1 MEPSAEEAGRKFSIL
16 VVERDP
22 HILSQVRRILEQEG
36 YEVHTATAGRS
47 GWNLFQSA
55 SPDLVLLG
63 WELADM
69 AGLDLLTQIKKSGRY
84 IPAIVLAGAS
94 ETAAIAALRHGAD
107 DYLSKPLSPDEV
119 RERVHHNLEKGLQA
133 RTQAALNEQLQ
144 RQLAALSSLREVA
157 REASATADLY
167 KLLHHV
173 LDQTLRNLELDAGII
188 FASED
193 NDLVPLAHRGLPQAI
208 ASALTRRR
216 LTWDDPSLQPFQET
230 TGAVRTRS
238 GEQLGGPLSLA
249 VGYAFTAVV
258 PLWSQGRRWGLLE
271 VAGRSERTDKDLEV
285 LTTVGQQLA
294 VALANAR
301 LQETAAL
308 RVREL
313 ALLNE
318 ACLALTSDLDL
329 EQILTTIMMRTSD
342 VIGVVTGSLLL
353 ADEES
358 SELVFRISLGGNA
371 ERLLA
376 RRIPPGRGIAG
387 WVFQHGRPL
396 LVSDVHQDTRYYPE
410 IDRYTGFLTRSV
422 LCVPLRVR
430 GRSFGVI
437 ELVNKIA
444 GEFTE
449 SDLRLLES
457 VAALIATAIEQTRL
471 QEWTTSFVLI
481 DPLTRLPN
489 HRFFLEA
496 LERESARCRRYGRAC
511 SLLLLG
517 VDRRLPLPDVRW
529 RELGEALRRA
539 LRQSDL
545 LCRHVQG
552 HFAAILPETSA
563 EGARTLAGRLVEELR
578 RAGLEGPAGVL
589 LADHVRCGY
598 ATFPDDVDDPKDL
611 LVRAEQAL
619 AQAWQRHGKE
629 DREERG

>member
-1 MEPSAEEAGRKFSIL
+1 MEPSEEEGSRKFSVL

-22 HILSQVRRILEQEG
+22 HILSQVRRILEQDF
-36 YEVHTATAGRS
+36 EVYTATAGRS
-47 GWNLFQSA
+47 GWDLFQSV

-69 AGLDLLTQIKKSGRY
+69 AGLDLLAQIKESSRLV
-84 IPAIVLAGAS
+84 PVVVLAGAS

-133 RTQAALNEQLQ
+133 RAQASLNEQLQ
-144 RQLAALSSLREVA
+144 RQLATFSALREVT
-157 REASATADLY
+157 RETSAATDLY
-167 KLLHHV
+167 ELLHRV
-173 LDQTLRNLELDAGII
+173 LEQTLRNLELDAGIV
-188 FASED
+188 FTSED
-193 NDLVPLAHRGLPQAI
+193 GDLVPLAHRGLPQSI

-216 LTWDDPSLQPFQET
+216 ITWDDPSLKPLQEA
-230 TGAVRTRS
+230 TGAIRTRS
-238 GEQLGGPLSLA
+238 GEQRGGPLSLA

-258 PLWSQGRRWGLLE
+258 PLWAQGRRWGLLE
-271 VAGRSERTDKDLEV
+271 VAGRSERTEKDLEV

-294 VALANAR
+294 IVLANAR
-301 LQETAAL
+301 LQETTAL

-358 SELVFRISLGGNA
+358 GELIFRISLGGNA
-371 ERLLA
+371 ERLLS

-387 WVFQHGRPL
+387 WVFQHGQPL
-396 LVSDVHQDTRYYPE
+396 LVSDVHQDARYYPE

-437 ELVNKIA
+437 ELVNKIS
-444 GEFTE
+444 GDFTE
-449 SDLRLLES
+449 GDLRLLES
-457 VAALIATAIEQTRL
+457 VAALIATAIEQSRL
-471 QEWTTSFVLI
+471 QEWMTSFVLI

-517 VDRRLPLPDVRW
+517 VDRRLHLPDVRW
-529 RELGEALRRA
+529 RELAEVLRRTM
-539 LRQSDL
+539 RQSDL
-545 LCRHVQG
+545 LCRHAQG
-552 HFAAILPETSA
+552 HFVAILPETSA
-563 EGARTLAGRLVEELR
+563 EGARALAGRLVEEIR
-578 RAGLEGPAGVL
+578 RAGLQEPAGVS
-589 LADHVRCGY
+589 LADHVRCGQ
-598 ATFPDDVDDPKDL
+598 ATFPEEVDDPKDL
-611 LVRAEQAL
+611 LTRAEKAL
-619 AQAWQRHGKE
+619 GEAWRRQL
-629 DREERG
+629 

>member
-1 MEPSAEEAGRKFSIL
+1 MEPSEEEGSRKFSVL

-22 HILSQVRRILEQEG
+22 HILSQVRRILEQDF
-36 YEVHTATAGRS
+36 EVYTATAGRS
-47 GWNLFQSA
+47 GWDLFQSV

-69 AGLDLLTQIKKSGRY
+69 AGLDLLAQIKESSRLV
-84 IPAIVLAGAS
+84 PVVVLAGAS

-133 RTQAALNEQLQ
+133 RAQASLNEQLQ
-144 RQLAALSSLREVA
+144 RQLATFSALREVT
-157 REASATADLY
+157 RETSAATDLY
-167 KLLHHV
+167 ELLHRV
-173 LDQTLRNLELDAGII
+173 LEQTLRNLELDAGIV
-188 FASED
+188 FTSED
-193 NDLVPLAHRGLPQAI
+193 GDLVPLAHRGLPQSI

-216 LTWDDPSLQPFQET
+216 ITWDDPSLKPLQEA
-230 TGAVRTRS
+230 TGAIRTRS
-238 GEQLGGPLSLA
+238 GEQRGGPLSLA

-258 PLWSQGRRWGLLE
+258 PLWAQGRRWGLLE
-271 VAGRSERTDKDLEV
+271 VAGRSERTEKDLEV

-294 VALANAR
+294 IVLANAR
-301 LQETAAL
+301 LQETTAL

-358 SELVFRISLGGNA
+358 GELIFRISLGGNA
-371 ERLLA
+371 ERLLS

-387 WVFQHGRPL
+387 WVFQHGQPL
-396 LVSDVHQDTRYYPE
+396 LVSDVHQDARYYPE

-437 ELVNKIA
+437 ELVNKIS
-444 GEFTE
+444 GDFTE
-449 SDLRLLES
+449 GDLRLLES
-457 VAALIATAIEQTRL
+457 VAALIATAIEQSRL
-471 QEWTTSFVLI
+471 QEWMTSFVLI

-529 RELGEALRRA
+529 RELAEVLRRTM
-539 LRQSDL
+539 RQSDL
-545 LCRHVQG
+545 LCRHAQG
-552 HFAAILPETSA
+552 HFVAILPETPA
-563 EGARTLAGRLVEELR
+563 EGARALAGRLVEEIR
-578 RAGLEGPAGVL
+578 RAGLQEPAGVS
-589 LADHVRCGY
+589 LADHVRCGQ
-598 ATFPDDVDDPKDL
+598 ATFPGDVDDPKDL
-611 LVRAEQAL
+611 LTRAEKAL
-619 AQAWQRHGKE
+619 GQAWR
-629 DREERG
+629 RP

>member
-1 MEPSAEEAGRKFSIL
+1 MEPSEEEGSRKFSVL

-22 HILSQVRRILEQEG
+22 HILSQVRRILEQDF
-36 YEVHTATAGRS
+36 EVYTATAGRS
-47 GWNLFQSA
+47 GWDLFQSV

-69 AGLDLLTQIKKSGRY
+69 AGLDLLAQIKESSRLV
-84 IPAIVLAGAS
+84 PVVVLAGAS

-133 RTQAALNEQLQ
+133 RAQASLNEQLQ
-144 RQLAALSSLREVA
+144 RQLATFSALREVT
-157 REASATADLY
+157 RETSAATDLY
-167 KLLHHV
+167 ELLHRV
-173 LDQTLRNLELDAGII
+173 LEQTLRNLELDAGIV
-188 FASED
+188 FTSED
-193 NDLVPLAHRGLPQAI
+193 GDLVPLAHRGLPQSI

-216 LTWDDPSLQPFQET
+216 ITWDDPSLKPLQEA
-230 TGAVRTRS
+230 TGAIRTRS
-238 GEQLGGPLSLA
+238 GEQRGGPLSLA

-258 PLWSQGRRWGLLE
+258 PLWAQGRRWGLLE
-271 VAGRSERTDKDLEV
+271 VAGRSERTEKDLEV

-294 VALANAR
+294 IVLANAR
-301 LQETAAL
+301 LQETTAL

-358 SELVFRISLGGNA
+358 GELIFRISLGGNA
-371 ERLLA
+371 ERLLS

-387 WVFQHGRPL
+387 WVFQHGQPL
-396 LVSDVHQDTRYYPE
+396 LVSDVHQDARYYPE

-437 ELVNKIA
+437 ELVNKIS
-444 GEFTE
+444 GDFTE
-449 SDLRLLES
+449 GDLRLLES
-457 VAALIATAIEQTRL
+457 VAALIATAIEQSRL
-471 QEWTTSFVLI
+471 QEWMTSFVLI

-517 VDRRLPLPDVRW
+517 VDRRLHLPDVRW
-529 RELGEALRRA
+529 RELAEVLRRTM
-539 LRQSDL
+539 RQSDL
-545 LCRHVQG
+545 LCRHAQG
-552 HFAAILPETSA
+552 HFVAILPETSA
-563 EGARTLAGRLVEELR
+563 EGARALAGRLVEEIR
-578 RAGLEGPAGVL
+578 RAGLQEPAGVS
-589 LADHVRCGY
+589 LADHVRYGQ
-598 ATFPDDVDDPKDL
+598 ATFPGDVDDPKDL
-611 LVRAEQAL
+611 L
-619 AQAWQRHGKE
+619 AQAEKALGQAWR
-629 DREERG
+629 RP

>member
-1 MEPSAEEAGRKFSIL
+1 MPTAEEEAGRRPSIL

-22 HILSQVRRILEQEG
+22 HILSQVRRILEAG
-36 YEVHTATAGRS
+36 YEVHTATTGQAGWR
-47 GWNLFQSA
+47 LFQSE
-55 SPDLVLLG
+55 SPDLILLG

-69 AGLDLLTQIKKSGRY
+69 AGLDFLAQIKGSGR
-84 IPAIVLAGAS
+84 PVPVVLTGAS
-94 ETAAIAALRHGAD
+94 ETAAVSALRYGAD
-107 DYLSKPLSPDEV
+107 DYLSRPLVPDEV
-119 RERVHHNLEKGLQA
+119 RERVRHNLEKGQQA
-133 RTQAALNEQLQ
+133 RAQAALSEQLQ
-144 RQLAALSSLREVA
+144 RQLATLSYLQEAVRET
-157 REASATADLY
+157 SAAADLY
-167 KLLHHV
+167 PLLHRV
-173 LDQTLRNLELDAGII
+173 LEQTMRNLELDAGII
-188 FASED
+188 LISE
-193 NDLVPLAHRGLPQAI
+193 NGDLVPLAHRGLPQSI

-216 LTWDDPSLQPFQET
+216 LTWDDPALKEIREV

-238 GEQLGGPLSLA
+238 GEQRGGPLSQA

-258 PLWSQGRRWGLLE
+258 PLWAQGRRWGLLE
-271 VAGRSERTDKDLEV
+271 VAGRTERTEKDLEM

-301 LQETAAL
+301 LQETATL

-358 SELVFRISLGGNA
+358 GELVFRISLGGNA
-371 ERLLA
+371 EKLLS

-387 WVFQHGRPL
+387 WVFQHGQPL
-396 LVSDVHQDTRYYPE
+396 LVPDVHRDARYYPE

-430 GRSFGVI
+430 GQTFGVI
-437 ELVNKIA
+437 ELVNKIS
-444 GEFTE
+444 GGFSEN
-449 SDLRLLES
+449 DLRLLES
-457 VAALIATAIEQTRL
+457 VAALIATAIEQSRL

-496 LERESARCRRYGRAC
+496 LEREAARCRRYGRTC

-529 RELGEALRRA
+529 RELATVLRRA

-545 LCRHVQG
+545 LCRHAQG
-552 HFAAILPETSA
+552 HFAAILPETSG
-563 EGARTLAGRLVEELR
+563 EGARALSDRLLEEVR
-578 RAGLEGPAGVL
+578 NSGLQEPAGVS
-589 LADHVRCGY
+589 LADHIRCGR
-598 ATFPDDVDDPKDL
+598 ATFPGDVDDPKDL
-611 LVRAEQAL
+611 LAQAEQAL
-619 AQAWQRHGKE
+619 ARAWQT
-629 DREERG
+629 

>member
-1 MEPSAEEAGRKFSIL
+1 MEEEVGRKPSIL
-16 VVERDP
+16 VVERNP

-47 GWNLFQSA
+47 GWDLFQSA

-69 AGLDLLTQIKKSGRY
+69 AGLDLLAQVKTSGRCVPVV
-84 IPAIVLAGAS
+84 ILAGAS

-119 RERVHHNLEKGLQA
+119 RERVRHNLGKGQQA
-133 RTQAALNEQLQ
+133 RAQAALNEQLR
-144 RQLAALSSLREVA
+144 RQLATLSSLREVA
-157 REASATADLY
+157 RETSATADLY
-167 KLLHHV
+167 ELFHRV
-173 LDQTLRNLELDAGII
+173 LEQTLRNLELDAGII
-188 FASED
+188 FTSED
-193 NDLVPLAHRGLPQAI
+193 GDLVPLAHRGLPQAI

-216 LTWDDPSLQPFQET
+216 LTWDDPSLKPFREA

-238 GEQLGGPLSLA
+238 GEQQGGPLSLA

-258 PLWSQGRRWGLLE
+258 PLWAQGRRWGLLE
-271 VAGRSERTDKDLEV
+271 VAGRSERAKDLEV

-318 ACLALTSDLDL
+318 ACLALTSDLNL

-358 SELVFRISLGGNA
+358 GELVFRISLGGNA
-371 ERLLA
+371 EKLLS
-376 RRIPPGRGIAG
+376 RRIPPGQGIAG
-387 WVFQHGRPL
+387 WVFQHGQSL
-396 LVSDVHQDTRYYPE
+396 LVPDVHRDARYYPE
-410 IDRYTGFLTRSV
+410 IDRYTGFLTHSV

-430 GRSFGVI
+430 ERSFGVI
-437 ELVNKIA
+437 ELVNKIS

-457 VAALIATAIEQTRL
+457 VAALIATAIEQSRL

-496 LERESARCRRYGRAC
+496 LDRESARCRRYGRTC

-517 VDRRLPLPDVRW
+517 VDRRLALPDVRW
-529 RELGEALRRA
+529 RELAEVLRRA

-545 LCRHVQG
+545 LCRHAQG
-552 HFAAILPETSA
+552 HLAAILPETTA
-563 EGARTLAGRLVEELR
+563 EGACTLAGRLVEEIR
-578 RAGLEGPAGVL
+578 RAGLEGVAGVL
-589 LADHVRCGY
+589 LADHVRYGQ
-598 ATFPDDVDDPKDL
+598 ATFPGDVDDPKDL
-611 LVRAEQAL
+611 LTRAEKAL
-619 AQAWQRHGKE
+619 GEAWRRQP
-629 DREERG
+629 

>member
-1 MEPSAEEAGRKFSIL
+1 MEPSEEEGSRKFSVL

-22 HILSQVRRILEQEG
+22 HILSQVRRILEQDF
-36 YEVHTATAGRS
+36 EVYTATAGRS
-47 GWNLFQSA
+47 GWDLFQSV

-69 AGLDLLTQIKKSGRY
+69 AGLDLLAQIKESSRLV
-84 IPAIVLAGAS
+84 PVVVLAGAS

-133 RTQAALNEQLQ
+133 RAQASLNEQLQ
-144 RQLAALSSLREVA
+144 RQLATFSALREVT
-157 REASATADLY
+157 RETSAATDLY
-167 KLLHHV
+167 ELLHRV
-173 LDQTLRNLELDAGII
+173 LEQTLRNLELDAGIV
-188 FASED
+188 FTSED
-193 NDLVPLAHRGLPQAI
+193 GDLVPLAHRGLPQSI

-216 LTWDDPSLQPFQET
+216 ITWDDPSLKPLQEA
-230 TGAVRTRS
+230 TGAIRTRS
-238 GEQLGGPLSLA
+238 GEQRGGPLSLA

-258 PLWSQGRRWGLLE
+258 PLWAQGRRWGLLE
-271 VAGRSERTDKDLEV
+271 VAGRSERTEKDLEV

-294 VALANAR
+294 IVLANAR
-301 LQETAAL
+301 LQETTAL

-358 SELVFRISLGGNA
+358 GELIFRISLGGNA
-371 ERLLA
+371 ERLLS

-387 WVFQHGRPL
+387 WVFQHGQPL
-396 LVSDVHQDTRYYPE
+396 LVSDVHQDARYYPE

-437 ELVNKIA
+437 ELVNKIS
-444 GEFTE
+444 GDFTE
-449 SDLRLLES
+449 GDLRLLES
-457 VAALIATAIEQTRL
+457 VAALIATAIEQSRL
-471 QEWTTSFVLI
+471 QEWMTSFVLI

-529 RELGEALRRA
+529 RELAEVLRRTM
-539 LRQSDL
+539 RQSDL
-545 LCRHVQG
+545 LCRHAQG
-552 HFAAILPETSA
+552 HFVAILPETPA
-563 EGARTLAGRLVEELR
+563 EGARALAGRLVEEIR
-578 RAGLEGPAGVL
+578 RAGLQEPAGVS
-589 LADHVRCGY
+589 LADHVRCGQ
-598 ATFPDDVDDPKDL
+598 ATFPGDVDDPKDL
-611 LVRAEQAL
+611 L
-619 AQAWQRHGKE
+619 AQAEKALGQAWR
-629 DREERG
+629 RP

>member
-1 MEPSAEEAGRKFSIL
+1 MEPPEEEAGRKFSVL

-47 GWNLFQSA
+47 GWNLLQSA

-69 AGLDLLTQIKKSGRY
+69 AGLDLLIQIKKSGRH

-157 REASATADLY
+157 RETSATADLY
-167 KLLHHV
+167 GLLHHV

-188 FASED
+188 FTSED
-193 NDLVPLAHRGLPQAI
+193 NDLVPLAYHRLPQAI

-216 LTWDDPSLQPFQET
+216 LTWDDPSLKPFQEA
-230 TGAVRTRS
+230 TGAVRTHS
-238 GEQLGGPLSLA
+238 GEQQGGPLSLA

-258 PLWSQGRRWGLLE
+258 PLWAQGRRWGLLE
-271 VAGRSERTDKDLEV
+271 VASRSERTDKDLEV

-358 SELVFRISLGGNA
+358 GELVFRISLGGNA
-371 ERLLA
+371 ERLLS

-387 WVFQHGRPL
+387 WVFQHGQPL

-529 RELGEALRRA
+529 RELGEVLRQA

-552 HFAAILPETSA
+552 HFAAILPETST
-563 EGARTLAGRLVEELR
+563 EGARVLAGRLIEEVR
-578 RAGLEGPAGVL
+578 RAGLEGLAGVL

-619 AQAWQRHGKE
+619 TQAWQRHGKE
-629 DREERG
+629 DRERR